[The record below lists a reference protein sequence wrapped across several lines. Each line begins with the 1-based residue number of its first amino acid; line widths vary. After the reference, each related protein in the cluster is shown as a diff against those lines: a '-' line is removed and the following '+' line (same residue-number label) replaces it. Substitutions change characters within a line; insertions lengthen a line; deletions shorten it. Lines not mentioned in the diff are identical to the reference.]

1 MRRALSFF
9 KTKPVKATATARP
22 ANTAAPIAAK
32 TAADA
37 AARKIAADA
46 ERPATEAL
54 GYITIATKAT
64 DQYKLHTASIARSD
78 AHHDLSTVF
87 NTDAYNNTPEIKTAF
102 NSGLPLAD
110 RMVPDDLHEVGSLS
124 SVILSVG
131 GNTYSTLNPK
141 DRLDAILD
149 SVLDC
154 TKEIKL
160 PSVFEIGIP
169 SNAGGK
175 AIPLFQYEVVKFV
188 IESSTNR
195 ANTEEPCKGNFGAT
209 FVANTGLS
217 PVNKAGLIVDFSQHK
232 FLEKLTEGIY
242 SDFKME
248 YLMTPEVV
256 NDPAG
261 KPNIHNKTLFGL
273 PDSGVRL
280 SSHIQTD
287 IDVTSY
293 TKFNPNDPSPA
304 NNFFSNY
311 DITLSP
317 IRQIITQKANRLATD
332 LTIKFQPD
340 RDGKPLIDTIEDSK
354 GENSITTV
362 VGYLRNI
369 MSKLPGATPANK
381 NMLNF
386 NFSSKCQQKRGGDW
400 FQALACLGLTGRS
413 FTQILPSV
421 TEPWAFNGEFPI
433 YFVTHDRIAV
443 AYALENGVNVIY
455 IDYYGRI
462 FIFKNTRDKTLI
474 VEGGVSREQLL
485 FNNIG
490 STYNGKDKIDKLLKY
505 SISFETE
512 RVKFMTE
519 ISGDIDVSIKT
530 FKYNVDVKYDADFK
544 TELAG
549 QFVIDVTNLLP
560 VVFFSAIRVAF
571 AEINIPDIRQS
582 IADVTNY
589 KDLLTRDYSSK
600 NDSSIGKLNKAIN
613 NLHCTQSTFG
623 GAVNQSITLNVVLKA
638 WLDRQ
643 IIKTDV
649 YKAAKDV
656 FLING
661 DVATGVVTGAEGSV
675 ISRLVTFWKTP
686 SREAN
691 TERKTDSFT
700 FLPFINSMENAVVKT
715 KLHDVLTG
723 LLPKVINF
731 DAFIKKNAPRR
742 RGAVDRKTVFA
753 GKLTNLIYETFII
766 VTIPQNVAIPIV
778 VTDRQIEVAKTAIT
792 NSDLGGLT
800 STDNLLLDA
809 DISDFTVLKSV
820 NGKYSIDTET
830 QEDESGIVPSF
841 GGANLYDYMAAS
853 TPGAVKENTI
863 LDVSVKQTVWPL
875 ITNVL
880 MNSTSSDNVDTFCK
894 QINDYLPDVGE
905 YSIKDIAP
913 RSNWFVSMLTSMW
926 RYPPTINIESYPAN
940 DMFYD
945 AEIAAKVDKPTAADY
960 ATRYYPSMGGS
971 NSAFTRL
978 ASNLYEKYRNN
989 EVSSSTANLLLDF
1002 NLGFHPLLP
1011 IYTMLT
1017 SYYSVLG
1024 IKDQGNPFFYTYFT
1038 YINILEKMKTI
1049 LETNYLNNMNNPYKT
1064 ASAYFVGFGLNAML
1078 ILSNTSLIE
1087 TNEIL
1092 RIINMKQSDYYTFSL
1107 KNDCFAS
1114 LITGAVQQTPADEA
1128 LGAVFINNALF
1139 SNFIAREVNIKQIL
1153 EQGTP
1158 ASNLPRYEVL
1168 KDRIF
1173 KLMQEI
1179 VIKVNAD
1186 RGTPIVPRDT
1196 AAGVTGIPSPA
1207 DRALQAERGQ
1217 RRYLAK
1223 QSISPIQ
1230 KSEPTL
1236 KPFDKSRIID
1246 TSKMFNYSNGSSE
1259 NTVRSS
1265 STSSNRSRSG
1275 GKKTRKHNSYNRKR
1289 TKKRRQ
1295 FRNKRASA
1303 TKKKN

>member
-9 KTKPVKATATARP
+9 KTGTAATARP
-22 ANTAAPIAAK
+22 APGLKEKAALKVATPATTVATPATAAP
-32 TAADA
+32 
-37 AARKIAADA
+37 
-46 ERPATEAL
+46 
-54 GYITIATKAT
+54 GFITTTTKKNP
-64 DQYKLHTASIARSD
+64 QYKKHTASLARSD
-78 AHHDLSTVF
+78 AHHDLSEVF
-87 NTDAYNNTPEIKTAF
+87 TAATYSNHIKTAF
-102 NSGLPLAD
+102 DSGLPIAD
-110 RMVPDDLHEVGSLS
+110 GGSPEDLHEVGSLS

-131 GNTYSTLNPK
+131 GNAYSRTNAK
-141 DRLDAILD
+141 ERLDAILD
-149 SVLDC
+149 SVPDC
-154 TKEIKL
+154 TKASVS
-160 PSVFEIGIP
+160 PAVFEIGIP
-169 SNAGGK
+169 GP
-175 AIPLFQYEVVKFV
+175 AIPLFQYEVLKFV

-195 ANTEEPCKGNFGAT
+195 ATEEPCKENFGET
-209 FVANTGLS
+209 FVINTGLS
-217 PVNKAGLIVDFSQHK
+217 PTKQKAGLIVDFSQHK
-232 FLEKLTEGIY
+232 FLEQLTEGAPSAFI
-242 SDFKME
+242 ME

-261 KPNIHNKTLFGL
+261 KPNINNKTLFGL
-273 PDSGVRL
+273 ASGVRL

-293 TKFNPNDPSPA
+293 TKFDPNDPSPA

-362 VGYLRNI
+362 VGYLKNI
-369 MSKLPGATPANK
+369 MNKLIGTGAVDK

-413 FTQILPSV
+413 FTRILPRDPPESW
-421 TEPWAFNGEFPI
+421 TFNGEFPI

-485 FNNIG
+485 FNNLKA
-490 STYNGKDKIDKLLKY
+490 TYNNTVIITNLLKY
-505 SISFETE
+505 SSSFETE
-512 RVKFMTE
+512 RVSFME
-519 ISGDIDVSIKT
+519 VINSEIDVSIKT
-530 FKYNVDVKYDADFK
+530 FNSNVTAKYDAGF
-544 TELAG
+544 TPTLAG
-549 QFVIDVTNLLP
+549 QFVPAVTDLLP
-560 VVFFSAIRVAF
+560 NVFLSAIKVAF

-582 IADVTNY
+582 IQYVTDY
-589 KDLLTRDYSSK
+589 KALLTGDYSSA
-600 NDSSIGKLNKAIN
+600 NDDSIGKLNKAIN

-623 GAVNQSITLNVVLKA
+623 GDFATNTTLPLRLILRN
-638 WLDRQ
+638 WLNSQ
-643 IIKTDV
+643 VAKTDV
-649 YKAAKDV
+649 YKAAKNV

-661 DVATGVVTGAEGSV
+661 DARDVVTGATESV
-675 ISRLVTFWKTP
+675 LSRLVTFWKSP
-686 SREAN
+686 SQVIDAN
-691 TERKTDSFT
+691 TQRETDSHI
-700 FLPFINSMENAVVKT
+700 FLPFINSMKNAGVKSA
-715 KLHDVLTG
+715 LIDVLNE

-731 DAFIKKNAPRR
+731 DAFVRTNAPRSR
-742 RGAVDRKTVFA
+742 GGAVDRKTVFA

-766 VTIPQNVAIPIV
+766 VTIPQVN
-778 VTDRQIEVAKTAIT
+778 TDRQIEYAKKAIT
-792 NSDLGGLT
+792 DGGVGGLT
-800 STDNLLLDA
+800 STDNLLLAA
-809 DISDFTVLKSV
+809 DIRDFEVLISTP
-820 NGKYSIDTET
+820 GKYSIDTET
-830 QEDESGIVPSF
+830 QVDESGIKPSL
-841 GGANLYDYMAAS
+841 GGANLYNYMS
-853 TPGAVKENTI
+853 VRGAKDNTI

-880 MNSTSSDNVDTFCK
+880 MDSTTSASVDTFCK
-894 QINDYLPDVGE
+894 QINDYLPDVRE
-905 YSIKDIAP
+905 YTDKEISALEKTA
-913 RSNWFVSMLTSMW
+913 SAASAKASAASAN
-926 RYPPTINIESYPAN
+926 YENYPAN

-945 AEIAAKVDKPTAADY
+945 AEIAAKVEKTTAAASRGASY
-960 ATRYYPSMGGS
+960 GKGGSTLIGGS
-971 NSAFTRL
+971 NAAFTRL

-1038 YINILEKMKTI
+1038 YINVLEKMKTI
-1049 LETNYLNNMNNPYKT
+1049 LETNYLNNVNNPYKT

-1114 LITGAVQQTPADEA
+1114 LITGAVQQTPTDEA

-1139 SNFIAREVNIKQIL
+1139 SNFIAKEVNIKQIL

-1168 KDRIF
+1168 KKRIF

-1196 AAGVTGIPSPA
+1196 AAGVTGLPSPA

-1295 FRNKRASA
+1295 FRNKRTSA

>member
-9 KTKPVKATATARP
+9 KTGTPAATPTTELKPIAAKM
-22 ANTAAPIAAK
+22 AAPIAA
-32 TAADA
+32 
-37 AARKIAADA
+37 
-46 ERPATEAL
+46 RPATATP
-54 GYITIATKAT
+54 GFITTTTKNT
-64 DQYKLHTASIARSD
+64 PQYKKHTASFARSD
-78 AHHDLSTVF
+78 AHHDLSDVF
-87 NTDAYNNTPEIKTAF
+87 PATTYSNQIKTAF
-102 NSGLPLAD
+102 DSGLPIAAG
-110 RMVPDDLHEVGSLS
+110 MVPEDLHEVGSLS
-124 SVILSVG
+124 SVILSAD
-131 GNTYSTLNPK
+131 GNTYPGPPK

-149 SVLDC
+149 SVPDC
-154 TKEIKL
+154 TSNASVA
-160 PSVFEIGIP
+160 PVVFEIGIP
-169 SNAGGK
+169 VNTGGK
-175 AIPLFQYEVVKFV
+175 AIPLFQYEVLKFV
-188 IESSTNR
+188 ISSSTNR
-195 ANTEEPCKGNFGAT
+195 ATEIPCTTNFGAT

-217 PVNKAGLIVDFSQHK
+217 PVNRAGIIVDFSQHK
-232 FLEKLTEGIY
+232 FLEQLTNGDY

-261 KPNIHNKTLFGL
+261 KPNINNATLFSL
-273 PDSGVRL
+273 PTGVRL

-287 IDVTSY
+287 YDVTSY
-293 TKFNPNDPSPA
+293 TKFDEDDPSPA

-332 LTIKFQPD
+332 LTIKFQPIGM
-340 RDGKPLIDTIEDSK
+340 GKPLIDTIEDSK

-369 MSKLPGATPANK
+369 MSKLRGTGTDK

-413 FTQILPSV
+413 FTRILPRV
-421 TEPWAFNGEFPI
+421 PLEPWTFNGEFPI

-462 FIFKNTRDKTLI
+462 FIFKNTRDKTL
-474 VEGGVSREQLL
+474 VVVGGASREQLL
-485 FNNIG
+485 FDNLKATYD
-490 STYNGKDKIDKLLKY
+490 STKIDELLTY
-505 SISFETE
+505 SRSFQGE
-512 RVKFMTE
+512 RVKFMTG
-519 ISGDIDVSIKT
+519 INSDIEGTSKT
-530 FKYNVDVKYDADFK
+530 FNSNVTDKYNVDF
-544 TELAG
+544 TPTLAG
-549 QFVIDVTNLLP
+549 QFVPAVTDFLPDV
-560 VVFFSAIRVAF
+560 FISAIKVAF
-571 AEINIPDIRQS
+571 AEINIPDISKS
-582 IADVTNY
+582 IQDVNAY
-589 KDLLTRDYSSK
+589 NRLLGGLYNPE
-600 NDSSIGKLNKAIN
+600 NDGKIGELNKAIN
-613 NLHCTQSTFG
+613 NLHCTKSTFG
-623 GAVNQSITLNVVLKA
+623 GDFAGGRVEPLNLILRN
-638 WLDRQ
+638 WLNSQ
-643 IIKTDV
+643 VAKTDV
-649 YKAAKDV
+649 YKAAKNV
-656 FLING
+656 FAINH
-661 DVATGVVTGAEGSV
+661 DDHDVVTGAKDSV
-675 ISRLVTFWKTP
+675 LSRLVTFWKAP
-686 SREAN
+686 AREAN
-691 TERKTDSFT
+691 TQRETDSHI
-700 FLPFINSMENAVVKT
+700 FLPFINSMKNEAVKGI
-715 KLHDVLTG
+715 LLDVLNG

-731 DAFIKKNAPRR
+731 DTFIRDNAPRR
-742 RGAVDRKTVFA
+742 RGAVDRKNVFA

-766 VTIPQNVAIPIV
+766 VTIPTV
-778 VTDRQIEVAKTAIT
+778 VTDREIEVAKTAIT
-792 NSDLGGLT
+792 NSNLGGLT
-800 STDNLLLDA
+800 STDNLLLNA
-809 DISDFTVLKSV
+809 DISDFNVLKSV

-830 QEDESGIVPSF
+830 QGVESVITPSF
-841 GGANLYDYMAAS
+841 GGANLYNYLTVRDN
-853 TPGAVKENTI
+853 PKENTI

-880 MNSTSSDNVDTFCK
+880 MDSTTPTSVDTFCK
-894 QINDYLPDVGE
+894 QIDAYLPDVGE
-905 YSIKDIAP
+905 YSDTEISAFEKTAYAKA
-913 RSNWFVSMLTSMW
+913 SAASAN
-926 RYPPTINIESYPAN
+926 YENYPAN

-945 AEIAAKVDKPTAADY
+945 ADIAAKVEKTTAAASRGASY
-960 ATRYYPSMGGS
+960 GKGGATLIGGS
-971 NSAFTRL
+971 NAAFARL
-978 ASNLYEKYRNN
+978 ASNLYEKYSNN

-1017 SYYSVLG
+1017 SYYSALG

-1038 YINILEKMKTI
+1038 YINVLEKMKTI
-1049 LETNYLNNMNNPYKT
+1049 LETNYLNNVNNPYKT

-1168 KDRIF
+1168 KERIF
-1173 KLMQEI
+1173 NLMQEI

-1275 GKKTRKHNSYNRKR
+1275 GKKSYRQKRHKKKTRKHRKSYKNKTLKRKTIR
-1289 TKKRRQ
+1289 KNKKRKITRKG
-1295 FRNKRASA
+1295 RGLI
-1303 TKKKN
+1303 